1 MANVAGVFRIY
12 DLIAEKQ
19 RQQQQQQLLI
29 EFTQKRSP
37 RFGRVQARRPEL
49 GVNRS

>member
-19 RQQQQQQLLI
+19 RQQQQLSI

-37 RFGRVQARRPEL
+37 RFGRVQVRRPEQ